1 MEKIN
6 LKDSKGTDV
15 KVGDIIATEEYLW
28 LVAPIGTYIE
38 ELQCYGLGVFVED
51 TESIY
56 RIDDSILKGEVI
68 DSIYTADRENIKGFE
83 HAFKYYD
90 L

>member
-1 MEKIN
+1 MNKIN
-6 LKDSKGTDV
+6 LKDSNGIDI
-15 KVGDIIATEEYLW
+15 KVGDILATEEHLW
-28 LVAPIGTYIE
+28 LVTPIGIYIE
-38 ELQCYGLGVFVED
+38 ELQCYGLGLFSEY

-68 DSIYTADRENIKGFE
+68 DSIYTTDKENIKGFE